1 MKTITDA
8 LREIAKQCITS
19 KEFTKRAHDY
29 LAIEK
34 KIHEPLMKDAELRD
48 IYREVAHKREVE
60 KAWEKLNNTILPML
74 KKREDCKGL
83 WYETWIDLDEA
94 WEDKWFAAFQFMTD
108 NQIVDACAK
117 YLNEQERF
125 YDSPDYYD
133 MLDRMVGSISEE
145 EWEKA

>member
-1 MKTITDA
+1 
-8 LREIAKQCITS
+8 
-19 KEFTKRAHDY
+19 
-29 LAIEK
+29 
-34 KIHEPLMKDAELRD
+34 
-48 IYREVAHKREVE
+48 
-60 KAWEKLNNTILPML
+60 ML

-133 MLDRMVGSISEE
+133 MLDRMVESISEE